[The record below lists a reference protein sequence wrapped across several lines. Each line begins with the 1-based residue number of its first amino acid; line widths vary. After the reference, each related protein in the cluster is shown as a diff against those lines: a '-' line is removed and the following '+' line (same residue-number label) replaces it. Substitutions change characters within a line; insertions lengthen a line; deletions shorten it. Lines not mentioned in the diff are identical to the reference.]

1 MEIIRH
7 CDKRHKRHAMMTVV
21 ALWGLSV
28 MTFVA
33 FRCLLVYYECWI
45 VTFVAYDVCCI
56 TYIVCRLWCL
66 SLMMFVALHITFVA
80 YDVCRIW
87 CLSHYDVC
95 RQLYAQSFKRKLKI
109 WAWQTPRFLN
119 RFLWKSL
126 SGQTFKG
133 LSITRTKLQRL
144 HAHFR
149 AVRSKDSDSC
159 FMFKTLSF
167 RGQRTWA
174 QQKFLRS
181 SKEGEENIPRVLG
194 TLPIFSFLNIFK
206 EEKNKFEGISW
217 LD

>member
-1 MEIIRH
+1 M
-7 CDKRHKRHAMMTVV
+7 K
-21 ALWGLSV
+21 
-28 MTFVA
+28 FVG
-33 FRCLLVYYECWI
+33 
-45 VTFVAYDVCCI
+45 
-56 TYIVCRLWCL
+56 
-66 SLMMFVALHITFVA
+66 
-80 YDVCRIW
+80 YDVCRLLMFVGILWLLNCNVCRLW

-144 HAHFR
+144 HEHFR

>member
-1 MEIIRH
+1 M
-7 CDKRHKRHAMMTVV
+7 K
-21 ALWGLSV
+21 
-28 MTFVA
+28 FVG
-33 FRCLLVYYECWI
+33 
-45 VTFVAYDVCCI
+45 
-56 TYIVCRLWCL
+56 
-66 SLMMFVALHITFVA
+66 
-80 YDVCRIW
+80 YDVCRLLMFVGILWLLNCNVCRLW

-181 SKEGEENIPRVLG
+181 IVKREKGISLVFSVHFL
-194 TLPIFSFLNIFK
+194 SFLFSIFLRKKRTKK
-206 EEKNKFEGISW
+206 EYH
-217 LD
+217 D